1 MATTKIQKE
10 YLDDELVSLTGTQTL
25 TNKRKTLRIT
35 TETSSATPTI
45 NTDNCDVHRITA
57 LAADV
62 TSFTTNLSGT
72 PTSMQVLGI
81 EVTPTA
87 TRTVTWG
94 ASFENGLEYTLP
106 TSFTGTTT
114 GLYLF
119 YWNTITSK
127 WRYGGKL

>member
-10 YLDDELVSLTGTQTL
+10 YLDDELVSLDGTQTL

-35 TETSSATPTI
+35 TEASSATPTI

-94 ASFENGLEYTLP
+94 SSFEDGLEYTLP